1 MADIDRIFTSQ
12 DRYRK
17 GFLLLLLVFISVLFF
32 SMIRQFLMTIL
43 LAAIGSALAQPLY
56 SRFLAWARGRRPVA
70 SILTILIILIV
81 VVIPVLA
88 VLGIVAA
95 QAVKVSNAVGPWIQQ
110 QISNPDLLAQRF
122 ESLPLM
128 DKVGPYRAEILTK
141 LGQLVGML
149 GNFMVGSLSAATR
162 GTIAF
167 LLHFSLMLY
176 TMFYF
181 LMDGARILRKIL
193 YYIPLPHE
201 DEERMVEKFVSV
213 SRATL
218 KGTVIIGVVQGAL
231 AGIALGIVGVQ
242 GAVFWGTV
250 MAILSIIP
258 GVGTAIVW
266 LPVSIYLMA
275 TGSVGSG
282 IFLLV
287 FCGAVVGA
295 VDNVLRPR
303 LVGQDTKMHDL
314 FIIFSTLGGILLFGV
329 VGFIIGPILA
339 ALFITVWDIYGHVFK
354 DVLPESPPVVV
365 PEAERDGE

>member
-1 MADIDRIFTSQ
+1 MADMDRILASH

-17 GFLLLLLVFISVLFF
+17 AFLLLLLVFISALFI
-32 SMIRQFLMTIL
+32 SMIRPFLMTIL
-43 LAAIGSALAQPLY
+43 MAAIGSALAQPLY
-56 SRFLAWARGRRPVA
+56 SKFVGWVRGRRALA
-70 SILTILIILIV
+70 SILTLIIILLV
-81 VVIPVLA
+81 VVIPLLV

-95 QAVKVSNAVGPWIQQ
+95 QAVKVSGAVGPWIQQ
-110 QISNPDLLAQRF
+110 QISNPDLLMQRL
-122 ESLPLM
+122 EGLPLM
-128 DKVGPYRAEILTK
+128 DRLRPFRAEILTK
-141 LGQLVGML
+141 LGQLVGTV

-167 LLHFSLMLY
+167 IVHFMLMLY

-181 LMDGARILRKIL
+181 IMDGGRILRKIL
-193 YYIPLPHE
+193 YYMPLPNE

-218 KGTVIIGVVQGAL
+218 KGTLIIGIVQGTLAGTAL
-231 AGIALGIVGVQ
+231 AIVGVS

-250 MAILSIIP
+250 MAILSVIP

-266 LPVSIYLMA
+266 LPIAIYMLV
-275 TGSVGSG
+275 TGSTGSG
-282 IFLLV
+282 IFLIA
-287 FCGAVVGA
+287 FCGGIVGA

-329 VGFIIGPILA
+329 VGFIVGPILA
-339 ALFITVWDIYGHVFK
+339 ALFITAWDIYGHVFR
-354 DVLPESPPVVV
+354 DVLPDGPSP
-365 PEAERDGE
+365 ASAADSDGE